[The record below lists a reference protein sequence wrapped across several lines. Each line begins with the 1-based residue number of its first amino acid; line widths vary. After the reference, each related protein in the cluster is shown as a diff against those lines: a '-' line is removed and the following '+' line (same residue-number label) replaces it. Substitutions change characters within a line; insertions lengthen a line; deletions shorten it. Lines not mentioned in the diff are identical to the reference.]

1 MNRSI
6 WLLIAIS
13 ILLLSGCASVSTDP
27 REGGLAGGVKGLS
40 TGAYDARIQEREDR
54 LAVLRQV
61 QGELVTEQ
69 DQLESTKAQRQ
80 RQVAAERTR
89 VRRMNRDIAAL
100 NQRVNSLSASAN
112 RNDQRV
118 QTLRTRTPQIQRDSA
133 RLQSDLDALEGSGLG
148 DSEADLRRAQLE
160 QQRASLQREYELLN
174 QMSLD
179 LAQ

>member
-1 MNRSI
+1 MKSPIAWSI
-6 WLLIAIS
+6 VLLALWLG
-13 ILLLSGCASVSTDP
+13 GCASVSTDP
-27 REGGLAGGVKGLS
+27 REGGLAGGIKGLS
-40 TGAYDARIQEREDR
+40 TGAYDARIREREDR

-61 QGELVTEQ
+61 QGELETER
-69 DQLESTKAQRQ
+69 DDLEYTKAQRKQ
-80 RQVAAERTR
+80 KVAAERAR

-100 NQRVNSLSASAN
+100 NRRVDSLSASAN

-118 QTLRTRTPQIQRDSA
+118 RTLRTRVPQIQSQSA

-160 QQRASLQREYELLN
+160 QQRASLQAEYDLLN

-179 LAQ
+179 LAR

>member
-1 MNRSI
+1 M
-6 WLLIAIS
+6 
-13 ILLLSGCASVSTDP
+13 STDP
-27 REGGLAGGVKGLS
+27 REGGLAGGIKGLS
-40 TGAYDARIQEREDR
+40 TGAYDARIREREDR

-61 QGELVTEQ
+61 QGELETER
-69 DQLESTKAQRQ
+69 DDLEYTKAQRKQ
-80 RQVAAERTR
+80 KVAAERAR

-100 NQRVNSLSASAN
+100 NRRVDSLSASAN

-118 QTLRTRTPQIQRDSA
+118 RTLRTRVPQIQSQSA

-160 QQRASLQREYELLN
+160 QQRASLQAEYDLLN

-179 LAQ
+179 LAR

>member
-1 MNRSI
+1 MKSPIAWSI
-6 WLLIAIS
+6 VLFALW
-13 ILLLSGCASVSTDP
+13 LSGCASVSTDP
-27 REGGLAGGVKGLS
+27 REGGLAGGIKGLS

-61 QGELVTEQ
+61 QGELETER
-69 DQLESTKAQRQ
+69 DDLEYTKAQRQ
-80 RQVAAERTR
+80 RKVAAERAR

-118 QTLRTRTPQIQRDSA
+118 QTLRKRVPQIQSQSA

-160 QQRASLQREYELLN
+160 QQRASLQSEYDLLN

-179 LAQ
+179 LAR